1 MVKKFVFKGFMLLL
15 ILSLTLV
22 GCSSNASNGKSGNG
36 SEGAPQ
42 EVTYATTSKVVGLSP
57 ILTNDSVSSSVIE
70 QVYETLF
77 VRDNESGEVKGQL
90 AEKAENPDPNTW
102 VITLKK
108 DIKFHDGTDFNA
120 EAVKYTFD
128 KIKDPKTAA
137 PRASLLEPIKSIE
150 VQDENTVVLK
160 TEKPYG
166 PMLAALTHSNA
177 AIVSPTADQKQDLM
191 TNPVGTGPFK
201 FKAKE
206 NGEDIV
212 LEANKDYWQGAP
224 KLQKVTF
231 KVVPEVTTAISMLQ
245 TGKVNFMDNIAA
257 ELLPR
262 VEKIKNVEIDKKNG
276 TPVYYLAFNM
286 KKEPMTNPEFR
297 KAVAAA
303 IDRDGYVD
311 KLRGLGVKSGSFIG
325 PELFGYDKSSE
336 EKAPKYNP
344 EEAKNIVKANGFD
357 KQEIKL
363 LVANTPN
370 YMNMAEVFQAQLS
383 EAGFN
388 VKIETLEWGTYLDV
402 SKQGKF
408 DLTIAGWSNVT
419 GDGSE
424 LLFPRLHSKNA
435 GETNV
440 GSYSNPDLD
449 KLIEQSRA
457 TVDQEERKKLL
468 KEANELVLTE
478 LPVVPI
484 YHGVATIVR
493 ENTVEGINL
502 EPTGQ
507 WSLYN
512 TERK

>member
-1 MVKKFVFKGFMLLL
+1 MAKKFVVKSFMLLL
-15 ILSLTLV
+15 ILSLALV
-22 GCSSNASNGKSGNG
+22 GCSSNASKES
-36 SEGAPQ
+36 SAKEVPQ
-42 EVTYATTSKVVGLSP
+42 EITYATTSKVVGLSP
-57 ILTNDSVSSSVIE
+57 IMTNDSVSSAVNE
-70 QVYETLF
+70 QIYETLF
-77 VRDNESGEVKGQL
+77 VRDTENGEVKGLL

-102 VITLKK
+102 IITLKK

-191 TNPVGTGPFK
+191 TQPVGTGPFK

-212 LEANKDYWQGAP
+212 LEANQDYWQGAP
-224 KLQKVTF
+224 KLQKVTY
-231 KVVPEVTTAISMLQ
+231 KVVPEASTAISMLQ
-245 TGKVNFMDNIAA
+245 TGKVSFVDNISA

-262 VEKIKNVEIDKKNG
+262 VEKLKNVEIDKKNG

-286 KKEPMTNPEFR
+286 QKEPMTNPEFR

-303 IDRDGYVD
+303 IDREGYVD

-325 PELFGYDKSSE
+325 PEVFGYDKSIE
-336 EKAPKYNP
+336 DKAPKYNP
-344 EEAKNIVKANGFD
+344 EEAKKIVTENGFD

-370 YMNMAEVFQAQLS
+370 YMNMAEVFQAQLA
-383 EAGFN
+383 EAGLN

-424 LLFPRLHSKNA
+424 LLFPRLHSQNA

-440 GSYSNPDLD
+440 GSYSNPELD
-449 KLIEQSRA
+449 KLIEASRA
-457 TVDQEERKKLL
+457 TVDQEERKELL
-468 KEANELVLTE
+468 NQANELILTE

-493 ENTVEGINL
+493 DQSVNGINL
-502 EPTGQ
+502 EPTSQ